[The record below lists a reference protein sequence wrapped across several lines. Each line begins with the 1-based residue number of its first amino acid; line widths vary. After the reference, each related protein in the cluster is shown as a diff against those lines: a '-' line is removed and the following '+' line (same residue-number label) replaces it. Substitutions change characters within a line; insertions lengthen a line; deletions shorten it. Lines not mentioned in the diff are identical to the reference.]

1 MPCMS
6 SSFRLNEVVNFYP
19 VYSPTDSTWSN
30 KRRCLTFSIFE
41 NIFIFYRFGPCCR
54 RHHSRKSR
62 RWSILLAARPQ
73 SWTCWTRWRLWRRRS
88 KSGMSTV
95 KKHNF
100 VNLFTDFLA
109 RKSRKA
115 FFEKYFTYRRAQ
127 LFSSRL
133 RVGHMV
139 RQAPASL
146 LICHF
151 ITSCRRHARRRRSI
165 SRQRRQRRDILCQ
178 STGKS

>member
-1 MPCMS
+1 MLEFAADWASLCWTRRCLANIGLCRNCSAHMPCMS
-6 SSFRLNEVVNFYP
+6 SSFRLNKVVNFYP

-88 KSGMSTV
+88 KSGMSTE

-100 VNLFTDFLA
+100 VNLFTDVLA
-109 RKSRKA
+109 G
-115 FFEKYFTYRRAQ
+115 KYFLLTEGH
-127 LFSSRL
+127 SSFP
-133 RVGHMV
+133 VGW
-139 RQAPASL
+139 
-146 LICHF
+146 
-151 ITSCRRHARRRRSI
+151 
-165 SRQRRQRRDILCQ
+165 
-178 STGKS
+178 G